1 MGTRARTLPP
11 PRSRSSAQ
19 SSVVQEDP
27 LDLAQADPQNRP
39 VRLTLRASK
48 GVWHLRA
55 DAAQPHP
62 QRVIRGAYHYTAHHP
77 APLRAL
83 VRRYVVPLYRA
94 FTREATE
101 LGAGLVLDALL
112 F

>member
-1 MGTRARTLPP
+1 MGTRARTLPT
-11 PRSRSSAQ
+11 PRTRSSTR
-19 SSVVQEDP
+19 SVVVQEGP
-27 LDLAQADPQNRP
+27 LDLAQADRQNHP
-39 VRLTLRASK
+39 ARLTLRASK

-55 DAAQPHP
+55 DAVQPHRA
-62 QRVIRGAYHYTAHHP
+62 RVIRGAYHYTAPHP

-94 FTREATE
+94 FAREAAE